1 MLLEFEEF
9 KIYAILHLVE
19 EIDDSGYKRNKYDF
33 FIKIGSRQARFMIL
47 GTYED
52 YQGTSKITE
61 NDALRAILLNYNS
74 MKKLVTFEDFQ
85 SKNSGDF
92 ENNETAKRSFVVR
105 KVFFKNVNYIGLD
118 EHVDQL
124 LLKIE
129 GEN

>member
-1 MLLEFEEF
+1 MLLEFESF
-9 KIYAILHLVE
+9 KIYAILHNVE

-33 FIKIGSRQARFMIL
+33 LMKIGSRQARFMIL

-61 NDALRAILLNYNS
+61 YDALRVILINYNS
-74 MKKLVTFEDFQ
+74 MKELVTFEDFQ

-92 ENNETAKRSFVVR
+92 ENTETAKRSFVVR
-105 KVFFKNVNYIGLD
+105 KVFFKNIEYLGLD
-118 EHVDQL
+118 DHVDQL
-124 LLKIE
+124 LKKIE

>member
-1 MLLEFEEF
+1 MLLEFESF
-9 KIYAILHLVE
+9 KIYAILHNVE

-33 FIKIGSRQARFMIL
+33 LMKIGSRQARFMIL

-61 NDALRAILLNYNS
+61 YDALRVILINFNS

-92 ENNETAKRSFVVR
+92 ENTETAKRSFVVR
-105 KVFFKNVNYIGLD
+105 KVFFKNIEYLGLD

-124 LLKIE
+124 LKKIE